1 MKLCVEKKANLNFMN
16 SKKWTAFLWASCN
29 GHVDILKYLIEKGAA
44 NLYTEK
50 KDEMKKD
57 MARGNI
63 EYNVR
68 PSPLIWGCYKGH
80 YRIVWGLLHLGLD
93 WEEIDGFG
101 NNSMHQA
108 ASGDSVETVK
118 VLLSW
123 GARGGIKNTRGHEA
137 KDLATN

>member
-1 MKLCVEKKANLNFMN
+1 
-16 SKKWTAFLWASCN
+16 
-29 GHVDILKYLIEKGAA
+29 
-44 NLYTEK
+44 
-50 KDEMKKD
+50 MKKD

-137 KDLATN
+137 KDLATNQEIIQLLE